1 MITPLRLTILSS
13 KSKVSDLS
21 GNVQC
26 HKKIAPPR
34 PMFPVILLKYVHIIP
49 QISRGMCAMVKR
61 KSAY

>member
-26 HKKIAPPR
+26 HKKIAPR
-34 PMFPVILLKYVHIIP
+34 PMFPVILLKYVHTIP